1 MKEDN
6 SFYDADDIRRRK
18 NVDQHP
24 QFYWRAIYQADKDN
38 YVILPYMHI
47 NNSDSGRPDYMEV
60 LVLQNHIVRYHDEY
74 LDFVKKQALSRTEY
88 TRAEMMHVQNFRD
101 KIEYNKG
108 LILLPPE
115 HPDYM
120 TLISDFSLRLNPE
133 DIAKLN
139 AIDGVVAE
147 EETKPEKK
155 DRNERLLDVMNMIA
169 DKLDRMD
176 ERITALES
184 K

>member
-1 MKEDN
+1 MEDN
-6 SFYDADDIRRRK
+6 SFYDADDIRRRDR
-18 NVDQHP
+18 VDQHP
-24 QFYWRAIYQADKDN
+24 QFYWRAIYQADRDN
-38 YVILPYMHI
+38 YQVLPFMHI
-47 NNSDSGRPDYMEV
+47 NNSDTGRADNMEV
-60 LVLQNHIVRYHDEY
+60 RVLQKHIVRYNNEY
-74 LDFVKKQALSRTEY
+74 KDFIKKQALSRTEFS
-88 TRAEMMHVQNFRD
+88 RAEMMHVQNFRD

-115 HPDYM
+115 HPDYW

-133 DIAKLN
+133 DIVKLN
-139 AIDGVVAE
+139 AIDGVQVE
-147 EETKPEKK
+147 EEKQPETK
-155 DRNERLLDVMNMIA
+155 DRNERILDIMNMIA